1 MLRKLLSLSALMAS
15 VAALSACGNA
25 DANKTSGQIAV
36 KVNGDEISVHQ
47 INEAIARS
55 NDIPPEQAKR
65 AAAQVLER
73 LIDQELLVQ
82 RALEAKLDR
91 DPQVM
96 RAIEGAKRQ
105 ILAQA
110 YVERA
115 ATAAPTQGEDEIG
128 KFYKQNPALFERRRI
143 YRVHELAVVAPQ
155 QKLGALKAAAA
166 AAKSLNDLAGW
177 FKSQQLPFNVA
188 TATRPAEQV
197 ASDLLPRMLEMKE
210 GQIAV
215 LTTSRGTTVVQLLR
229 AEEAPVSEPQAA
241 PIIKQFLANLKRLEI
256 AQAEIRKLRERAK
269 IEYVGEFAAAGPAA
283 AAQPAPSE
291 ATPKAS
297 GEDDE
302 HIKRGLSGLR

>member
-1 MLRKLLSLSALMAS
+1 MLRKLLSLSALMAI

-25 DANKTSGQIAV
+25 DGKKTSGQIAA

-47 INEAIARS
+47 INNVIARS
-55 NDIPPEQAKR
+55 DDIPPEQAER

-73 LIDQELLVQ
+73 IIDQELLVQ
-82 RALEAKLDR
+82 SAREAKLDR

-115 ATAAPTQGEDEIG
+115 ATAASTQSEEEIG

-155 QKLGALKAAAA
+155 EKLGALEAAAA

-177 FKSQQLPFNVA
+177 FKSHQLPFNVA
-188 TATRPAEQV
+188 TSTRPAEQV
-197 ASDLLPRMLEMKE
+197 PSDILPQISEMKE

-215 LTTSRGTTVVQLLR
+215 LTTPRGTTVVQLLR

-241 PIIKQFLANLKRLEI
+241 PIIKQFLANLKRLEV
-256 AQAEIRKLRERAK
+256 ARAEIRKLRERAK

-283 AAQPAPSE
+283 PAQPASLG
-291 ATPKAS
+291 ATPKGG